1 MKFLQLLL
9 VGTLLL
15 SNLSQGQVLTVLDS
29 KGKPLSQAVVFITAL
44 DQHSKQVLISSP
56 EGIINYQ
63 PVLSKVQVFISHLS
77 FENHVDTLPSLSGDL
92 HIRLVAKN
100 VALDEVVVTSEY
112 APRTTGESVH
122 TVSVIN
128 RQQID
133 NQAAPD
139 LQSLLSQQLT
149 MRVSQDAALGSGL
162 TMNGL
167 SGQNI
172 KILVDGVP
180 VIGRLDGNIDLGQM
194 VLSNVERI
202 EVVNGPMAASYGTD
216 AAGGVINIITKQAVD
231 RLYQAGVNLLYES
244 VGQYNADMFAGFAH
258 GKSVLLINGGRNF
271 FDGWS
276 ESDTGRWQE
285 WKPKE
290 QYFGNIKYRF
300 THKNL
305 VLGYQ
310 MSAFHEKLSNKGV
323 PRLSPYF
330 AYAFDQFYTTIRI
343 TNQINSSYI
352 LNRDWSVS
360 GTVSHSYYHRTK
372 NTYRKDLVSLNETLL
387 PGLDEQDT
395 TIMNSW
401 MGRMVFSR
409 AKINAR
415 INYQAGIDLS
425 VENADGS
432 RFKNDVKQSGDYA
445 AFASA
450 EYTITQN
457 FQVKPAIRISYNT
470 DYNSPVVPS
479 VMFKYDFPKNIQAR
493 ISYGKGYRAPGI
505 KERYLYFVDIN
516 HNIQGN
522 ENLQPEN
529 SDNFFASI
537 NKKSV
542 TGKIIH
548 NTQLSGFYNDIRN
561 LITLAQPDP
570 DASLFTYI
578 NIGNFST
585 HGGTLTHSI
594 NWKNVSVNGGAG
606 LTGRYNIYA
615 DSGNFKPYIYS
626 YDFNAG
632 VQYSLPKLNLTTA
645 IFFKYNGKLPGYK
658 LNDDNTITQ
667 FSNDSYRFLDATIRK
682 GFFKN
687 VLYIGTG
694 VKNILNIT
702 NVNSFSQGTAHSS
715 AGNEQA
721 VGTGRTLFVRLQY
734 TPGK

>member
-1 MKFLQLLL
+1 MI
-9 VGTLLL
+9 
-15 SNLSQGQVLTVLDS
+15 TVLDS
-29 KGKPLSQAVVFITAL
+29 KGKPLNQAVVFITTL
-44 DQHSKQVLISSP
+44 EKDRNQVIITTP
-56 EGIINYQ
+56 EGTAKYE
-63 PVLSKVQVFISHLS
+63 PVLGKIQLFISHLS
-77 FENHVDTLPSLSGDL
+77 FENHLDTINSLSGD
-92 HIRLVAKN
+92 IQINLVAKN
-100 VALDEVVVTSEY
+100 VKLEEVVVTSEY
-112 APRTTGESVH
+112 APRTPGESVH
-122 TVSVIN
+122 AVAVIN

-149 MRVSQDAALGSGL
+149 MRVSQDPALGSGL
-162 TMNGL
+162 IMNGL

-194 VLSNVERI
+194 ILTNVERI
-202 EVVNGPMAASYGTD
+202 EVVNGPMAAAYGTD
-216 AAGGVINIITKQAVD
+216 AAGGVINIITKQAID
-231 RLYQAGVNLLYES
+231 RQYQAGINLLYES
-244 VGQYNADMFAGFAH
+244 VGQYNADIFAGYAH
-258 GKSVLLINGGRNF
+258 GKSAFLINGGRNY

-276 ESDTGRWQE
+276 EADTGRWQE

-305 VLGYQ
+305 ILGYQ
-310 MSAFHEKLSNKGV
+310 LSAFHEKLSNKGV

-330 AYAFDQFYTTIRI
+330 AYAFDQFYTTIRL
-343 TNQINSSYI
+343 TNQLNGSYI

-387 PGLDEQDT
+387 PGVEDQDT

-401 MGRMVFSR
+401 MSRMVFSR
-409 AKINAR
+409 AKSNTR
-415 INYQAGIDLS
+415 INCQAGIDLS
-425 VENADGS
+425 VDNADGS

-450 EYTITQN
+450 EYKITGN
-457 FQVKPAIRISYNT
+457 LQVKPAIRVSYNT

-479 VMFKYDFPKNIQAR
+479 IMFKYDFPKNLQAR

-522 ENLQPEN
+522 ENLQPEY
-529 SDNFFASI
+529 SDNYFVAL

-542 TGKIIH
+542 TGKIAH

-561 LITLAQPDP
+561 LITLAQPNP

-585 HGGTLTHSI
+585 HGGSLTHSI
-594 NWKNVSVNGGAG
+594 SWKNLSVNGGAG
-606 LTGRYNIYA
+606 MTGRYNVYA
-615 DSGNFKPYIYS
+615 DSGDFKQYIYS

-632 VQYSLPKLNLTTA
+632 VQYLFTKLNLTTA
-645 IFFKYNGKLPGYK
+645 MFFKYNGKLPGYK

-667 FSNDSYRFLDATIRK
+667 FSNDSYRFLDVTIRK
-682 GFFKN
+682 GFFN
-687 VLYIGTG
+687 NILYVGTG

-702 NVNSFSQGTAHSS
+702 HVNAFSQGAAHSAS
-715 AGNEQA
+715 GNEQA